1 MRLIETAVYTI
12 NEMNDTQRQAA
23 YERYLQTGDVFFDAE
38 STIEDMSSIGK
49 CFGIDIENVFYSG
62 FSSQGDGACFAGTYS
77 LNAFWKADLTH
88 YLGAECE
95 YNTQYFDLG
104 RRLQKINETYGDFS
118 VSVVHSGHYYH
129 EMCTRFWFD
138 IEPQYDEDDNEI
150 SVDEVALEE
159 DVKTELRDFMC
170 MIYKA
175 LEIEY
180 DYATSYDCFIENA
193 EINVWEFTEDG
204 VMV

>member
-1 MRLIETAVYTI
+1 MRIIETAVYTI
-12 NEMNDTQRQAA
+12 NELNDKQRQTA
-23 YERYLQTGDVFFDAE
+23 YEHYLETGDVFFDAE
-38 STIEDMSSIGK
+38 STIEDSKDIGK
-49 CFGIDIENVFYSG
+49 CFGIDIEDVYYSG

-77 LNAFWKADLTH
+77 LNAFWEADLTH
-88 YLGAECE
+88 YLGAESE
-95 YNTQYFDLG
+95 YNAQYFDLG
-104 RRLQKINETYGDFS
+104 RRLQKINETFGDFS

-150 SVDEVALEE
+150 SIDEVALEE
-159 DVKTELRDFMC
+159 DVKTALRDFMC
-170 MIYKA
+170 MIYKN

-193 EINVWEFTEDG
+193 KCNEWEFAGDG
-204 VMV
+204 VIV